1 MADYTNYEIRFDDVD
16 VDAFG
21 VIIETQIYEIVQK
34 YIEKDFKDFLRKF
47 YIHKQALEDL
57 TVTVYEEHYDVLI
70 CVKSKRDNWS
80 FTYNAC
86 SIWGVRNIARKYTS
100 LLHELEKKYY
110 AYYQVAYAKEMCEVN
125 DELIRCFGR
134 ILLGGA
140 KRVPNFCTYC
150 GAVLNK
156 ETHNCDYCGALYTLE

>member
-16 VDAFG
+16 VDAYG
-21 VIIETQIYEIVQK
+21 MVAEILIYRVIQN

-57 TVTVYEEHYDVLI
+57 TVTVDKKYSDVLI
-70 CVKSKRDNWS
+70 YVKSKRDDWS
-80 FTYNAC
+80 FTYRED
-86 SIWGVRNIARKYTS
+86 VRDVARYYTS
-100 LLHELEKKYY
+100 LLHDLEKKYY
-110 AYYQVAYAKEMCEVN
+110 AYYQVAYAQEMCEVN
-125 DELIRCFGR
+125 DELVRCFGR

-156 ETHNCDYCGALYTLE
+156 ETHNCDYCGALYE